1 MSLTWFLIKVS
12 NVTSNAYAII
22 MNISFYHATIVVK
35 LRDIP
40 PLFTQIANIPSSFKI
55 VVKIVDVTMAA
66 P

>member
-1 MSLTWFLIKVS
+1 
-12 NVTSNAYAII
+12 